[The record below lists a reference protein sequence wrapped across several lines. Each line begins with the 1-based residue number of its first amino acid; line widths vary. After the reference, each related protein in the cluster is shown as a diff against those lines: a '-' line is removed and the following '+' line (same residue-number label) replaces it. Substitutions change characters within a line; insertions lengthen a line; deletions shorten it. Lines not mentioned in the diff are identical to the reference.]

1 MFRLGK
7 NADHISNLTWKTRR
21 GEAATG
27 GVLQTSCS

>member
-7 NADHISNLTWKTRR
+7 NADHISNLIWKTRR